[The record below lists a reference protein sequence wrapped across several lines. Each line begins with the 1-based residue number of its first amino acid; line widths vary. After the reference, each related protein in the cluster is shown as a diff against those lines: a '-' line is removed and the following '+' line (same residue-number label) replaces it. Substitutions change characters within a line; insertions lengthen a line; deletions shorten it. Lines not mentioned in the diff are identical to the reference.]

1 MNVALMFG
9 SGDGHGFALAEF
21 GVIAG
26 FKNVQAAGQ
35 VTTSGLCGSERA
47 KCKTRH
53 QCASEFHIFLSDRQ
67 VIASCVA
74 IPKVR

>member
-35 VTTSGLCGSERA
+35 IATSGLCRGEGA
-47 KCKTRH
+47 KFKT
-53 QCASEFHIFLSDRQ
+53 QYECASEFHIFLSDRQ

-74 IPKVR
+74 IPKVG